1 MTPLRSSP
9 LRLALVAA
17 AIVGAAACAHL
28 LQKPA
33 GHFTFS
39 HQLHAKEMEVAC
51 AKCHADLPATTE
63 VEQRHL
69 PAFDVCLQCHEDGHV
84 GEADCTACHASPATL
99 KEAAATQAIPA
110 PTPRDTHLNFS
121 HKNHLGRV
129 DGDCSVCHEAML
141 TSTEPGDGKTPTMA
155 TCMQCHQAQYDAFQ
169 CRQCHADLSE
179 PRFQPQLAR
188 FRHQGDW
195 LHNHK
200 LQAQEANAAA
210 CAQCHMERF
219 CSDCHS
225 GVDNQVK
232 ASVKWPAEVG
242 RELVHRGDYVTRHPE
257 DVRRD
262 PQPCLSC
269 HRINTCTDCH
279 ERAGVRYIAGN
290 ANPFG
295 VNNHPFGDEIATSG
309 HGIGS
314 HPENR
319 SIIRRNIVA
328 CAACHDSKAPVCT
341 TCHAS
346 VGGAGINP
354 HPPGFRSDFNRN
366 RQPVCRTCHK

>member
-1 MTPLRSSP
+1 MTSLRTP
-9 LRLALVAA
+9 LRLALVAV
-17 AIVGAAACAHL
+17 AIVTAAACAHL
-28 LQKPA
+28 LTKPVS
-33 GHFTFS
+33 HFTFS
-39 HQLHAKEMEVAC
+39 HELHAKEMELAC
-51 AKCHADLPATTE
+51 SQCHSDIPETTE
-63 VEQRHL
+63 VRERHI
-69 PAFDVCLQCHEDGHV
+69 PTFQVCLQCHDDGHV
-84 GEADCTACHASPATL
+84 GEVDCTPCHATPAKL
-99 KEAAATQAIPA
+99 KEAAATQSIPRL
-110 PTPRDTHLNFS
+110 TPRDIRLNFS
-121 HKNHLGRV
+121 HKNHVGRV
-129 DGDCSVCHEAML
+129 DGDCTVCHEQML
-141 TSTEPGDGKTPTMA
+141 TSTRPGDGKTPKME
-155 TCMQCHQAQYDAFQ
+155 TCMQCHQEQYDQLQ
-169 CRQCHADLSE
+169 CRQCHADLSD
-179 PRFQPQLAR
+179 PRFQPKLAR

-200 LQAQEANAAA
+200 LQAQQDNGTA

-232 ASVKWPAEVG
+232 ASVKWPADVG
-242 RELVHRGDYVTRHPE
+242 REFVHRGDYVTRHPE

-269 HRINTCTDCH
+269 HRVNTCTDCH
-279 ERAGVRYIAGN
+279 ERSGVRFIAGGN
-290 ANPFG
+290 NPFG
-295 VNNHPFGDEIATSG
+295 SEHPFGAEIGTSG

-354 HPPGFRSDFNRN
+354 HPPGFRSNFNKN